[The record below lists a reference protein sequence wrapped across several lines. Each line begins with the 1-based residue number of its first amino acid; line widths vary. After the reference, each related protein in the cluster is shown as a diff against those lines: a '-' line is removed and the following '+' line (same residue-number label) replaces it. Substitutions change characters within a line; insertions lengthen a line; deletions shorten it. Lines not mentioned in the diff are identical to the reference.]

1 MFMESFI
8 VLDCANIDQLPRLD
22 VLWADKTGCARLKVM
37 SQEIQFGDGNNTY
50 SFTHER
56 KVPFVF

>member
-37 SQEIQFGDGNNTY
+37 SQEIQFSDENNTY
-50 SFTHER
+50 SFTNEWE
-56 KVPFVF
+56 VLSLL